1 MVPNSAIAGFLQ
13 LAGGT
18 NAQTVQGMR
27 TFGFCQENFGDVHV
41 PKGFLSYTSTIALNE
56 IIIDLDL

>member
-1 MVPNSAIAGFLQ
+1 MKLTELPNSTNPGFLQ

-27 TFGFCQENFGDVHV
+27 TFGFFQENFSDTPL
-41 PKGFLSYTSTIALNE
+41 PKGFLSFI
-56 IIIDLDL
+56 